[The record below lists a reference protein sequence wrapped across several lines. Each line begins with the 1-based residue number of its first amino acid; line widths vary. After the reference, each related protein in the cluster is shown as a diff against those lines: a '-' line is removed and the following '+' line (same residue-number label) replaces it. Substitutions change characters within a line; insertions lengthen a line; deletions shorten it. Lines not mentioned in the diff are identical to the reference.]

1 MYSATRKG
9 EVQKPTHEN
18 DESIVAEPFRSFTN
32 SKVVVIE
39 ETGSMLH
46 EDEQQDPSALN
57 HDVAA
62 HPNKVLRT
70 SLLVQF
76 PWLILQG
83 DLYFCQ
89 HCSINTKL

>member
-9 EVQKPTHEN
+9 DVQKVTNEK
-18 DESIVAEPFRSFTN
+18 DVSIVAGPFRSFTN

-39 ETGSMLH
+39 QTGSMSH
-46 EDEQQDPSALN
+46 EDEQQDPSTLN

-62 HPNKVLRT
+62 PPNKVLRT

-76 PWLILQG
+76 SWFIL
-83 DLYFCQ
+83 
-89 HCSINTKL
+89 